1 MCEGDH
7 KTVAKAIKDR
17 VALICRKREQRKLVR
32 EQQEKRKQEEERGQ
46 QLPSDPTPAHSST
59 TNPSLSTLT
68 PVLIETEETEGEQH
82 HLQQQLGAPA
92 SCRQRSEM

>member
-1 MCEGDH
+1 MDSGYVCEGDH

-46 QLPSDPTPAHSST
+46 QLPSDPTPAHSS
-59 TNPSLSTLT
+59 LSTLT